1 MPLEETGGPTV
12 EFFLYFC
19 YFINEDKVKFIKY
32 NLKDKMEKIISYPL
46 SAIYYL
52 LFGITLGCFHAVQWV
67 CFNLFGYK
75 AHKKSVDV
83 MNFFLVANTRILGT
97 RYKVSGLEKLP
108 TGLPLIIASNHQSMY
123 DITTIC
129 WFMRKVHPKFIS
141 KIELGKGIPSISYN
155 LNHGGSVLINRKDP
169 KQALTAIRVMA
180 EYIETNKR
188 SAVIFPEGTRS
199 KTGKPRPFAEN
210 GLKILTKY
218 APSAYVVPITINNAW
233 KITKWGYFPLGLGN
247 CIELIIH
254 DPIPAKAKPFPELF
268 TEIEQTVIGSIKY

>member
-1 MPLEETGGPTV
+1 
-12 EFFLYFC
+12 
-19 YFINEDKVKFIKY
+19 
-32 NLKDKMEKIISYPL
+32 MEKIISYPL
-46 SAIYYL
+46 SVIYYL
-52 LFGITLGCFHAVQWV
+52 LFGIPLVFFHVVQWI

-83 MNFFLVANTRILGT
+83 LSFFLVFNTYILGT
-97 RYKVSGLEKLP
+97 RYKISGLEKLP
-108 TGLPLIIASNHQSMY
+108 TDSPLIIASNHQSLY
-123 DITTIC
+123 DITSIC

-155 LNHGGSVLINRKDP
+155 LNHGGSVLIDRKDP

-210 GLKILTKY
+210 GLKILCKY
-218 APSAYVVPITINNAW
+218 APSAYMVPVTINNSW
-233 KITKWGYFPLGLGN
+233 KMTKWGSFPLGIGN
-247 CIELIIH
+247 RIELIIH
-254 DPIPAKAKPFPELF
+254 DPIPVKAKPFAELF
-268 TEIEQTVIGSIKY
+268 AETEQTVIRSIKV